1 MDFEKQL
8 KKAIREIPDFPKKG
22 ILFYDLSTLFRDEWA
37 FAAAGD
43 LLSQR
48 ALKKKVDAVLGME
61 ARGFV
66 IGAAVAY
73 RLNTGFIMARK
84 PGKLPWKTVGA
95 RYKLEY
101 GTDTIE
107 VHKDAI
113 KKGDRVLIVD
123 DLLATGGTAEAA
135 GKLVEKCGGKVVEM
149 SFLVELVGL
158 GGEKKLKKWPTYSLL
173 KYEVDE

>member
-1 MDFEKQL
+1 M
-8 KKAIREIPDFPKKG
+8 
-22 ILFYDLSTLFRDEWA
+22 FYDLSTLFRDDWA
-37 FAAAGD
+37 FAAAVD
-43 LLSQR
+43 VLSQR
-48 ALKKKVDAVLGME
+48 ALKKRVDVVLGME

-84 PGKLPWKTVGA
+84 PGKLPWKTVGT

-113 KKGDRVLIVD
+113 KKGTRVLIVD

-135 GKLVEKCGGKVVEM
+135 GKLVEKCGGKIVEM
-149 SFLVELVGL
+149 SFLVELIGL
-158 GGEKKLKKWPTYSLL
+158 GCATNVK
-173 KYEVDE
+173 